1 MSSTLA
7 VHRALADKHRLPE
20 KHLVDA
26 GYLDAELLVAVH
38 LDYGVQLI
46 GPPRGTKGWQAK
58 EAGAFT
64 INDFEIDWDRERV
77 SCPAGR
83 TSVYWKAYRE
93 TGRYPRDL
101 IKVRF
106 ATTDCR
112 ACSLR
117 THCTRS
123 PRQPRS
129 LNLQPEAAFE
139 ALKAARTHIASP
151 EAQEVYGLRAG
162 VESTLSQGVRAFGLH
177 RARYRGEAKPIFKKP
192 SSRRPSTYR
201 E

>member
-1 MSSTLA
+1 MVWERHYERQGKRVRWRESRELSRAASSIESPYDPEARYSTKRGKEWVGYKVHVTESCDEDRPRLLLGVLSAPATQQDVSSTLA

-26 GYLDAELLVAVH
+26 GHLDAELLVAVH

-83 TSVYWKAYRE
+83 TSVYWKAYR
-93 TGRYPRDL
+93 GP
-101 IKVRF
+101 VS
-106 ATTDCR
+106 A
-112 ACSLR
+112 
-117 THCTRS
+117 
-123 PRQPRS
+123 
-129 LNLQPEAAFE
+129 
-139 ALKAARTHIASP
+139 
-151 EAQEVYGLRAG
+151 
-162 VESTLSQGVRAFGLH
+162 
-177 RARYRGEAKPIFKKP
+177 
-192 SSRRPSTYR
+192 
-201 E
+201 